1 MVKLSGGKWD
11 DKRNEWHLRWWFDG
25 YNRHHRV
32 KGRDVARS
40 QAAAERIAAFMKG
53 HIERSKDP
61 GDEASFNLLRDRIAA
76 AFVEESQ
83 KAADP
88 SNIDLD
94 EILARFAAAGA
105 GNVRG
110 GYEAGKKHR
119 WPSAL
124 LWLRRRRYS
133 QR

>member
-11 DKRNEWHLRWWFDG
+11 DERNECHLRWRFG
-25 YNRHHRV
+25 GNRHHRV

-94 EILARFAAAGA
+94 EILARFAAGGA

-110 GYEAGKKHR
+110 GYEAGKHR

-124 LWLRRRRYS
+124 LWLRRLRYS
-133 QR
+133 RR

>member
-1 MVKLSGGKWD
+1 MVKLSGGKWAD
-11 DKRNEWHLRWWFDG
+11 ERNECHLRWRFG
-25 YNRHHRV
+25 GNMHHRV
-32 KGRDVARS
+32 KGRDVAHS

-53 HIERSKDP
+53 HIEESKDP

-94 EILARFAAAGA
+94 EIQRF
-105 GNVRG
+105 
-110 GYEAGKKHR
+110 
-119 WPSAL
+119 PCIF
-124 LWLRRRRYS
+124 LRI
-133 QR
+133 